1 MTGHTMLDE
10 RLKSSLNGTLSNL
23 HIATVSAG
31 WDESGW
37 GESAKAL
44 VTVVSPDFEGMDDGR
59 RQEIVW
65 EHILSDLTQDEQDR
79 IDYIFTKAPSELD
92 VNDPRRSVPVTK

>member
-1 MTGHTMLDE
+1 MTGHATLDE
-10 RLKSSLNGTLSNL
+10 RLKLSLGGTLSHL
-23 HIATVSAG
+23 HVATVSAG

-44 VTVVSPDFEGMDDGR
+44 VTVVSPDFEGLDDGR
-59 RQEIVW
+59 RQEMVW
-65 EHILSDLTQDEQDR
+65 ERILSDLTQDEQDR

-92 VNDPRRSVPVTK
+92 AQDPRRSISVIE